1 MGLAGPARP
10 IACCTRQPAYT
21 DRRGRRVTREEVIR
35 ARRQDEIGVSLHP
48 TTYLP
53 MFVEEPTPWVLLDF
67 EGIEFE
73 PDWRRRLAET
83 AAWLKLRL
91 PDAFADASCWY
102 QATGGAADP
111 SKPDLGGAW
120 VRMRLGFLLSR
131 PLTQDQLEA
140 WLGGIPGLDPVT
152 FRTVQ
157 PIYVGRPVFARGLAD
172 PIPIR
177 SGVLEGLEEVGPGPG
192 RPAGTAAAGRALAC
206 RRPSWSKGRAGPP
219 RLPGAG

>member
-1 MGLAGPARP
+1 MLPA
-10 IACCTRQPAYT
+10 AAK
-21 DRRGRRVTREEVIR
+21 GRDDLGH
-35 ARRQDEIGVSLHP
+35 A
-48 TTYLP
+48 TYLP

-73 PDWRRRLAET
+73 PDWRGRLAET

-111 SKPDLGGAW
+111 SKPDLGGAS
-120 VRMRLGFLLSR
+120 VRMRLGFVLSR

-140 WLGGIPGLDPVT
+140 WLGDIPGLDPVT

-157 PIYVGRPVFARGLAD
+157 LIYVGRPIFGGGLAD
-172 PIPIR
+172 PIPVR
-177 SGVLEGLEEVGPGPG
+177 SGVLRGARGRGAGPGHLPEP
-192 RPAGTAAAGRALAC
+192 R
-206 RRPSWSKGRAGPP
+206 RRPRQRSYVPPAERARRQQRRAPGM
-219 RLPGAG
+219 PGA

>member
-1 MGLAGPARP
+1 MLK
-10 IACCTRQPAYT
+10 
-21 DRRGRRVTREEVIR
+21 

-91 PDAFADASCWY
+91 PDAFADATCWY

-111 SKPDLGGAW
+111 IKPDLGGAW

-140 WLGGIPGLDPVT
+140 WLGSVPGLDPVT

-157 PIYVGRPVFARGLAD
+157 PIYVGRPSLRRRARRPDPDPLRGAGGARGC
-172 PIPIR
+172 
-177 SGVLEGLEEVGPGPG
+177 GPGPG
-192 RPAGTAAAGRALAC
+192 QPAGGAQELQASPLMCRLQTSSPAAATASSSARSWTRRWLSFRARPAPVAPGSAV
-206 RRPSWSKGRAGPP
+206 
-219 RLPGAG
+219 LPGPTSVP